1 MSKRINLF
9 GERTSNIRYLRKI
22 PYPNKKTIEDIIM
35 KYALLTPVFLFLLQL
50 SSSPALA
57 SDTNDLSGEC
67 DKAIHVFWKGRLEPD
82 KDQARQYYQ
91 QAIDLCPGYIRPYE
105 LVGNLY
111 RKENQ
116 HDTAIAYFTKA
127 AAL

>member
-1 MSKRINLF
+1 
-9 GERTSNIRYLRKI
+9 
-22 PYPNKKTIEDIIM
+22 M
-35 KYALLTPVFLFLLQL
+35 KHVFLIPVFLFFFQL
-50 SSSPALA
+50 AGSAAQA
-57 SDTNDLSGEC
+57 SDTNDLSGGC
-67 DKAIHVFWKGRLEPD
+67 DKAIHVFWKGRLEAD
-82 KDQARQYYQ
+82 EERTRQYCQ

-127 AAL
+127 AVLGSKNH